1 MSDKPTL
8 TPRLRWTLWLTFLAA
23 WTTALLLPGYLFP
36 PKLVSQRPFQ
46 IPLGKIL
53 HVTCYAIL
61 AGTIPGLPLARRG
74 RWTLLA
80 ALSPHCFASEFLQ
93 NFVPSRG
100 PSLFDVGL
108 DHAGLLLGI
117 VLVWPWQNWS
127 GRGRNGGRDDP
138 RVPAAPEPE

>member
-61 AGTIPGLPLARRG
+61 AGTMPGLLNRA
-74 RWTLLA
+74 
-80 ALSPHCFASEFLQ
+80 
-93 NFVPSRG
+93 
-100 PSLFDVGL
+100 
-108 DHAGLLLGI
+108 
-117 VLVWPWQNWS
+117 
-127 GRGRNGGRDDP
+127 
-138 RVPAAPEPE
+138 VPASTRPGMA